1 MVRNKKLQEELWI
14 TNISR
19 TQDVS
24 IGDLLL
30 TVPRGISL
38 NLLSKKK
45 NGLSSFNLT
54 RKQIM
59 ESISSGSIYKKG
71 KYIKVRQVIPE
82 VILPSRVEVASIL
95 DMSSTRSVRKP
106 TKIEKIEFP
115 DLDNDIINKFEAE
128 EVFAAEISDMDA
140 ADRAPILAVDP
151 IFKRITNE

>member
-1 MVRNKKLQEELWI
+1 MRNKKLQEELWI